1 MILRKRTVE
10 LLAGTDLPADLRD
23 VVDRVFVLGGLP
35 CSTIA
40 TRGSQP
46 MVMTVGL
53 DRASALRRLATR
65 IGARRGGVVGVE
77 SLERRLPA

>member
-40 TRGSQP
+40 TRGAQP
-46 MVMTVGL
+46 MAMTVGL
-53 DRASALRRLATR
+53 DRASALRRLVDR
-65 IGARRGGVVGVE
+65 LGAGQSGVE